1 MGGGIK
7 RNRVALP
14 KGHDRGGDQQQPG
27 DEQDGQWTRAQR
39 ERMDQAFAERM
50 ARVLRQRTAGGG
62 NDKGA

>member
-27 DEQDGQWTRAQR
+27 DEQDGHWTRVQR

-50 ARVLRQRTAGGG
+50 ERALRQRSAGNGDG
-62 NDKGA
+62 NA

>member
-27 DEQDGQWTRAQR
+27 DEQDGAWSRGQR

-50 ARVLRQRTAGGG
+50 AHALRQRTAGGRDG
-62 NDKGA
+62 SA